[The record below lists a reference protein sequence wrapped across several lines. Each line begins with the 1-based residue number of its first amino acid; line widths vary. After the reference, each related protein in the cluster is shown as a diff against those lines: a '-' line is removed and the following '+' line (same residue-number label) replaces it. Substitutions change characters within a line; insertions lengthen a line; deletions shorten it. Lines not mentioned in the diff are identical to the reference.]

1 MFSLK
6 FAINEGQRN
15 FANLIPYLKADKLIT
30 ASFAFCFPY
39 DVTQN
44 AADGNPITQT
54 AAGNISPRVSFTW
67 F

>member
-44 AADGNPITQT
+44 AVDGNPVTQT
-54 AAGNISPRVSFTW
+54 AAGNISRRLSFTW

>member
-15 FANLIPYLKADKLIT
+15 FANLIPYLRADKLIT

-39 DVTQN
+39 DVMQN
-44 AADGNPITQT
+44 TADGNPIT
-54 AAGNISPRVSFTW
+54 PDRRR
-67 F
+67 